1 MLVTS
6 DAGGPD
12 FNGRAFL
19 QLSTGYDASAELQ
32 LVPPEGA
39 FKAGSVQ
46 VRGKAQCSAG
56 EGKHT
61 M

>member
-1 MLVTS
+1 MHTS

-19 QLSTGYDASAELQ
+19 QLSTGYDSSAELQ

-46 VRGKAQCSAG
+46 VRAG
-56 EGKHT
+56 T
-61 M
+61 T